1 MNWREIIRGARLGCL
16 AVLLIAIGCQLA
28 DTEEERLKTM
38 NDRNLTLE
46 QQAMVEM
53 WERYTAAEFE
63 EKSIQ
68 ATMAT
73 MTSNPFVNH
82 VPVMTGGVGS
92 SEVRDFYSTYFI
104 PGHPPDTEVVP
115 VARTVGKDR
124 IVDELIH
131 KFTHTIEMP
140 WILPGVPPTGKRVE
154 VAVIVVVQFEDGK
167 IAGER
172 IYWDQASVL
181 AQAGL
186 IDAEKLPATGIEAS
200 RKVVDPAQELSNRL
214 IKRVSE

>member
-1 MNWREIIRGARLGCL
+1 MN
-16 AVLLIAIGCQLA
+16 
-28 DTEEERLKTM
+28 
-38 NDRNLTLE
+38 NRNLTPE
-46 QQAMVEM
+46 QQAMVEV
-53 WERYTAAEFE
+53 WERHIAAEFE
-63 EKSIQ
+63 NKSID

-73 MTSNPFVNH
+73 MTLTPFVNH
-82 VPVMTGGVGS
+82 VPVMTGGVGP
-92 SEVRDFYSTYFI
+92 SEVRDFYNTYFI

-115 VARTVGKDR
+115 VARTVGEDR

-154 VAVIVVVQFEDGK
+154 VAVIVVVQFKDGK

-181 AQAGL
+181 AQVGL
-186 IDAEKLPATGIEAS
+186 IDVVKLPVTGIEAS
-200 RKVVDPAQELSNRL
+200 RKVVDPAQEPSNKL

>member
-1 MNWREIIRGARLGCL
+1 MNWREILRGARLGCL
-16 AVLLIAIGCQLA
+16 AALVISVGCQLA
-28 DTEEERLKTM
+28 DTQKEGGKSM
-38 NDRNLTLE
+38 NTRNLTLE

-53 WERYTAAEFE
+53 WERHTAAEFE
-63 EKSIQ
+63 EKSID

-92 SEVRDFYSTYFI
+92 SEVRDFYSTYFL
-104 PGHPPDTEVVP
+104 PGHPPDTEVEP
-115 VARTVGKDR
+115 VARTVGEDR

-154 VAVIVVVQFEDGK
+154 VAVIVVVQFRDGK

-181 AQAGL
+181 AQVGL
-186 IDAEKLPATGIEAS
+186 IDSEKLPATGSEAS
-200 RKVVDPAQELSNRL
+200 RKVVNPAQEPSNRL
-214 IKRVSE
+214 IKRLE

>member
-1 MNWREIIRGARLGCL
+1 
-16 AVLLIAIGCQLA
+16 
-28 DTEEERLKTM
+28 
-38 NDRNLTLE
+38 
-46 QQAMVEM
+46 
-53 WERYTAAEFE
+53 
-63 EKSIQ
+63 
-68 ATMAT
+68 MAT

-92 SEVRDFYSTYFI
+92 REVRDFYSTYFL
-104 PGHPPDTEVVP
+104 PGHPTDTEVVP
-115 VARTVGKDR
+115 VARTVGEDR

-140 WILPGVPPTGKRVE
+140 WILPGIPPTGKRVE
-154 VAVIVVVQFEDGK
+154 VAVIVVVQFKAEK

-181 AQAGL
+181 AQVGL
-186 IDAEKLPATGIEAS
+186 IDAEKLPVTGSEAS
-200 RKVVDPAQELSNRL
+200 RKVVNPAQEPSNRL